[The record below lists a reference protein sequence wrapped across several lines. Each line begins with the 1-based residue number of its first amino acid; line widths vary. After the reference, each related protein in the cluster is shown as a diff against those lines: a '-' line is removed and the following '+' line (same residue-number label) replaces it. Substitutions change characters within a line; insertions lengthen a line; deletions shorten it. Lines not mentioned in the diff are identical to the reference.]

1 MLRVAV
7 VGVGHFGQE
16 HARIYASSSS
26 ANLVAVCDIHASNGA
41 AIAEPYNAEFV
52 TDFRELFGKV
62 DAVSLA
68 VPTVSHHAI
77 ACQLLEAGISV
88 LIEKPIS
95 QTLDEADQINAAAHR
110 GRAVLQVG
118 HLERFN
124 PAVAAASLILTT
136 PLFFEAHRLSVF
148 TPRSLDI
155 DVVMDLM
162 IHDIDVVLSF
172 VKSGV
177 REVRAA
183 GVPILTPKV
192 DIANARIEFDNGCV
206 ANLTASRVSS
216 ERVRK
221 LRFFQP
227 HEYVSID
234 YSAQEAAI
242 VSVRPDA
249 TGELT
254 FDSRALQVERDE
266 PLRLEIESFL
276 RAVGGTPVQV
286 TGDDGRRALELA
298 VEITNKI
305 REHASRA
312 GIDVLQ

>member
-1 MLRVAV
+1 MIRVAV
-7 VGVGHFGQE
+7 IGVGHFGRE
-16 HARIYASSSS
+16 HARIYSNTNGAK
-26 ANLVAVCDIHASNGA
+26 LVAVCDIDPSNGA
-41 AIAEPYNAEFV
+41 AVAARYSADV
-52 TDFRELFGKV
+52 VADFRELIGRV

-77 ACQLLEAGISV
+77 ACELLEAGISV

-95 QTLDEADQINAAAHR
+95 HTLVEADQINTAAGR

-124 PAVAAASLILTT
+124 PAVAAASLIVTR

-172 VKSGV
+172 VKNDV

-234 YSAQEAAI
+234 YSAQEAAV
-242 VSVRPDA
+242 VSVKPSTA
-249 TGELT
+249 GKLT
-254 FDSRALQVERDE
+254 FDSRSLQVERDE
-266 PLRLEIESFL
+266 PLRLEIDSFL
-276 RAVGGTPVQV
+276 RAVEGGPIRV
-286 TGDDGRRALELA
+286 TGADGRRALALA
-298 VEITNKI
+298 VEITTEI
-305 REHASRA
+305 REHAGRA
-312 GIDVLQ
+312 GLQFGG

>member
-1 MLRVAV
+1 MIRVAV
-7 VGVGHFGQE
+7 VGAGHFGKE
-16 HARIYASSSS
+16 HARIYASSSG
-26 ANLVAVCDIHASNGA
+26 ARLVAVCDINASNGTA
-41 AIAEPYNAEFV
+41 VAERYGADFNL
-52 TDFRELFGKV
+52 DFRELIGKV

-68 VPTVSHHAI
+68 VPTVSHHSI
-77 ACQLLEAGISV
+77 ARELLEAGVSV

-95 QTLDEADQINAAAHR
+95 QTIDEAEGIIAAAR
-110 GRAVLQVG
+110 GRAVLQIG

-124 PAVAAASLILTT
+124 PAVAAAAAIVTN

-172 VKSGV
+172 IDSEV

-192 DIANARIEFDNGCV
+192 DIANARIEFENGCV

-227 HEYVSID
+227 HEYVSLD
-234 YSAQEAAI
+234 YSTQEAAV
-242 VSVRPDA
+242 VSVKPGA
-249 TGELT
+249 AGKPS
-254 FDSRALQVERDE
+254 FDSRSLPIEQGE
-266 PLRLEIESFL
+266 PLKLEIESFL
-276 RAVGGTPVQV
+276 GAVEGEPVRV
-286 TGDDGRRALELA
+286 TGEDGRRALALA
-298 VEITNKI
+298 IEITNRI
-305 REHASRA
+305 REHAGRA
-312 GIDVLQ
+312 GVQFRG

>member
-1 MLRVAV
+1 MTRVAV
-7 VGVGHFGQE
+7 VGAGHFGKE
-16 HARIYASSSS
+16 HARIYATSN
-26 ANLVAVCDIHASNGA
+26 AAKLVAVCDIDEAAGA
-41 AIAEPYNAEFV
+41 PVAERYGADFV
-52 TDFRELFGKV
+52 VSFRDLIGKV
-62 DAVSLA
+62 EAVSLA
-68 VPTVSHHAI
+68 VPTVSHHSI
-77 ACQLLEAGISV
+77 ARELLEAGICV

-95 QTLDEADQINAAAHR
+95 QSVEEADALIAAAGK
-110 GRAVLQVG
+110 GRTVLQIG

-124 PAVAAASLILTT
+124 PAVAAAAAIVTN

-172 VKSGV
+172 IESGV

-192 DIANARIEFDNGCV
+192 DIANARIEFENGCV
-206 ANLTASRVSS
+206 ANLTASRVSG

-227 HEYVSID
+227 HEYVSLD
-234 YSAQEAAI
+234 YSTQEASA

-249 TGELT
+249 AGKPT
-254 FDSRALQVERDE
+254 FANRSLPVVKGE
-266 PLRLEIESFL
+266 PLKLEIESFL
-276 RAVGGTPVQV
+276 RAVEGEPVRV
-286 TGDDGRRALELA
+286 TGEDGRRALALA
-298 VEITNKI
+298 VEITREI
-305 REHASRA
+305 REHAGRA
-312 GIDVLQ
+312 GVPLRG